1 MTESHRSG
9 EEEQTP
15 SEDKLGSLPPRL
27 AARIRRQRAR
37 KKLQER
43 EAQLHVPPGEEEP
56 SSDDEPSEAPLQEP
70 EEAVE
75 VEALEA
81 EADSAGEPEPGR
93 KVPAAALAAGD
104 PPEAPPAPKVP
115 ITGGVADLRAR
126 RVPTVTGVVRELW
139 RGAWG
144 AVTGL
149 IESRVR
155 RFKKRRM
162 LDEAD
167 RTVLIITE
175 EDLLERRQKVR
186 GYVLASTIIHLL
198 LFLPLINLAMLQ
210 EPEKK
215 PPVQV
220 RLLDTPPPAKK
231 IEKRKKKAETEK
243 TTKRTRKVVKA
254 RGPRPAPRPVRRPT
268 PKKSYVSPKK
278 MLVAKATQPKVRT
291 PAAPAVPKVEAA
303 RLEAVR
309 PRTSLSRLPTEVAA
323 EVTSPTKPLL
333 LPETSPQVT
342 SLAHTVSQQAPKAT
356 RPKVLAVDV
365 PIVPDT
371 EGRASRL
378 ADSFPKEFLVSDRFA
393 APTAPPQLPQSRA
406 PAPKVFG
413 QVASVVS
420 ESAPESAT
428 PLSSKV
434 VAAAEA
440 AGTSTRPV
448 DERRTAQ
455 TVEARLGGEVGP
467 EAPQPVSFGDVK
479 EFRPVGSAPAEF
491 QDEITVPLNSD
502 DPRFKEYLAAV
513 KRRILEVWRYP
524 DDAEPGLSGKVNV
537 EFSIERDGS
546 VSRVRIIAASGYVVL
561 DRGAK
566 DAMRRASPFPP
577 LPGDFKTN
585 RLNVVGGFRYN

>member
-9 EEEQTP
+9 EEEQIP

-56 SSDDEPSEAPLQEP
+56 SPDDEPSEAPLQEP

-81 EADSAGEPEPGR
+81 EADPAGEPEPER

-104 PPEAPPAPKVP
+104 PPEAPPTPKVP

-155 RFKKRRM
+155 RLKKRRM

-167 RTVLIITE
+167 QAVLVITE

-186 GYVLASTIIHLL
+186 GYFLASTVIHLL

-215 PPVQV
+215 LPVQV

-231 IEKRKKKAETEK
+231 IEKRKKKVETEK

-309 PRTSLSRLPTEVAA
+309 PRTSPSRLPTEVTA

-333 LPETSPQVT
+333 LPETSPRVT

-378 ADSFPKEFLVSDRFA
+378 ADSFPKEFLVSDRLA

-406 PAPKVFG
+406 PAPKMLG
-413 QVASVVS
+413 QMASVVS

-428 PLSSKV
+428 PLSSKL

-467 EAPQPVSFGDVK
+467 DAPQPVSFGDVK
-479 EFRPVGSAPAEF
+479 EFGPVGSAPAEF

-524 DDAEPGLSGKVNV
+524 DDAEPGLRGKVNV

-546 VSRVRIIAASGYVVL
+546 VSRVKIIAASGYVVL